1 MSERAVLEGGPLSI
15 EVVRPDVTDLVTL
28 TANAADVEID
38 DQTTYEIAGESAVAL
53 LKSADK
59 WEAERKQT
67 VAPINA
73 LKDLVQEW
81 YAPVIAAA
89 KLAAKDLGTR
99 QLTYRNAVQR
109 EAAEK
114 QAALDKAAR
123 ELREKL
129 EREAQ
134 AAVKAGNVE
143 LAEVKRETASVIVA
157 PVVQPTFV
165 QTAGT
170 GSRKVWKGRVA
181 EDLGA
186 FYAYLSTHPEY
197 WNLAPVDEGAA
208 NKLAASQR
216 ERIVVPGIT
225 AFEEE
230 SAVQRR
236 K

>member
-1 MSERAVLEGGPLSI
+1 
-15 EVVRPDVTDLVTL
+15 
-28 TANAADVEID
+28 
-38 DQTTYEIAGESAVAL
+38 
-53 LKSADK
+53 
-59 WEAERKQT
+59 
-67 VAPINA
+67 
-73 LKDLVQEW
+73 
-81 YAPVIAAA
+81 VIAAA
-89 KLAAKDLGTR
+89 KLAAKDLGAR
-99 QLTYRNAVQR
+99 QLTYQRAVQAQ
-109 EAAEK
+109 AAEK

-129 EREAQ
+129 EKEAQ

-143 LAEVKRETASVIVA
+143 LAEVKRETAFGIVA

-170 GSRKVWKGRVA
+170 SVRKVWKGRMA
-181 EDLGA
+181 EDLGT
-186 FYAYLSTHPEY
+186 FYHYLSTHPEY
-197 WNLAPVDEGAA
+197 WNLAPPDEGAV

>member
-1 MSERAVLEGGPLSI
+1 MSERAVLEGGPISI

-53 LKSADK
+53 LKSADR

-89 KLAAKDLGTR
+89 KQAAKDLGTR

-143 LAEVKRETASVIVA
+143 LAEVKRETAFGIVA

-170 GSRKVWKGRVA
+170 GTRKVWKGRVDDRLVAIKFIA
-181 EDLGA
+181 E
-186 FYAYLSTHPEY
+186 HPEY
-197 WNLAPVDEGAA
+197 QGLLDFNMQSVNELCKALHDKQP
-208 NKLAASQR
+208 
-216 ERIVVPGIT
+216 VPGIT